1 MVDKLLKDINSDGGR
16 TKIHI
21 NEIADDLGR
30 LLGDLTGWEIGD
42 NANGTYFKHPSG
54 IMLCWREVQLD
65 FETTGQEN
73 FDFPVAFTEFPLIL
87 KGIRDGTYP
96 RYVSFIINMIVGVD
110 EEYSGWKVTK
120 TKTTDVGRPMV
131 LGALGLWK

>member
-1 MVDKLLKDINSDGGR
+1 M
-16 TKIHI
+16 
-21 NEIADDLGR
+21 
-30 LLGDLTGWEIGD
+30 LGDLTGWEIGD